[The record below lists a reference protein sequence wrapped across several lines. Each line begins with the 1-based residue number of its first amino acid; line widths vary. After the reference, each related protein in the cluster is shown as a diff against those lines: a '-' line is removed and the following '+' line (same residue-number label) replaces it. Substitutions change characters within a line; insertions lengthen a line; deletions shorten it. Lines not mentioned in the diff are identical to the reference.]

1 MSGPVP
7 SEQLVVQ
14 VLMYN
19 EAAAAYPA
27 DAGAQECGKG
37 TDVHRELTP
46 EDASCM
52 AVTAVAADLEYW
64 ARTVSVGGRVGLN
77 DLTRVLD
84 GIRSTSTLG

>member
-14 VLMYN
+14 VLMYD
-19 EAAAAYPA
+19 EAPA
-27 DAGAQECGKG
+27 PSPSDACQPERGKG
-37 TDVHRELTP
+37 IDVDRELTP
-46 EDASCM
+46 DVASCM

-64 ARTVSVGGRVGLN
+64 ARTVSVDGRVGLN

-84 GIRSTSTLG
+84 DIRSTCTLG